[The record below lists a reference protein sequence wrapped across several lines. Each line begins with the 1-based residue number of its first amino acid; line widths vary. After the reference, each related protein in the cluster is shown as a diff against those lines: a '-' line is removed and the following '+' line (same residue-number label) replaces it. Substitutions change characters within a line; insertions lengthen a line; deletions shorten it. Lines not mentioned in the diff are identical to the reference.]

1 MFAREG
7 YAFIL
12 GAAAVVVIAFAMAL
26 RLRSWP
32 LWLGALMLTIVALG
46 VAWSFRSHALT

>member
-7 YAFIL
+7 YPFIL
-12 GAAAVVVIAFAMAL
+12 GAAAFAAVAFAMAL

-32 LWLGALMLTIVALG
+32 LWLTALTLTIVALG
-46 VAWSFRSHALT
+46 VAWSFRSPAVS